1 MTGKIA
7 TIALAAAV
15 AGSAALIARSETR
28 SETRSGADPGALSA
42 LARKAEIQDV
52 NDATFGKAVLK
63 STSPVLVD
71 FYADWCGPCRAQ
83 GPVLE
88 RLAGSYEGRVKFV
101 KLNVDMAGKTASKL
115 GVESLPTLMLFD
127 RGKIK
132 SATVGFHDS
141 AAVRELIESNL

>member
-1 MTGKIA
+1 MRKTGIIA

-15 AGSAALIARSETR
+15 AGSAAVIARSET
-28 SETRSGADPGALSA
+28 DPGANLGAVSA
-42 LARKAEIQDV
+42 AARKAEIRDV
-52 NDATFGKAVLK
+52 NDATFRKAVLE
-63 STSPVLVD
+63 SPTPVLVD

-88 RLAGSYEGRVKFV
+88 SLAGSYKGRVKFV
-101 KLNVDMAGKTASKL
+101 KLNVDLAGKTASKL

-132 SATVGFHDS
+132 AATVGFHSSADLKDLIDS
-141 AAVRELIESNL
+141 NMD